1 MKFNSIEGTDRSS
14 IDRRF
19 SIRIGKKTDLME
31 AYLRLKMYSP
41 VANLM
46 LWLKDLMMRRKRI
59 IVIFLKKLTQKLNT
73 TTIMLLSKI

>member
-46 LWLKDLMMRRKRI
+46 LWLKDLMMPRKRI
-59 IVIFLKKLTQKLNT
+59 IVIFSKKLTQKLNT